1 MIPESISATN
11 SNLKGI
17 CPSNVAATQKVRNV
31 KISPSTK
38 QIIYQVVPFYK
49 GPERMTSEIWLADTD
64 IAGSARRLTDGL
76 FNDRAAVFHPDGN
89 SVIFVSDRTQ
99 SGKAKDLYQLFLS
112 DTEDARDPRFL
123 NLGRSVQEF
132 EISPDGQYI
141 AYSSIRHSFAE
152 STACDAKV
160 YGFQK
165 SPLGL
170 WIYSFVTAES
180 RLVDG
185 IDGVCHIESFT
196 WSPDGFELLY
206 RLRKGKEAEYS
217 EQEILVQR
225 ISVKPES
232 RPVTLGTYPRS
243 PSGSNIWLGSGHIVG
258 LQSYEPCNSLDARAL
273 FIHDISSGKPK
284 ATKRLYGDFED
295 AVRIVDMQSK
305 YYSNRHGGSGMI
317 AVEVCSDVDTHIDA
331 VYLHRNNSTP
341 KDNYLFAVLPLFRTQ
356 GDAIWFGAWD
366 TKYAYDSAT
375 DKTTVVVAAVL
386 SSGIL
391 NEPPNVWSVR
401 IDENM
406 ETRGTPPSR
415 AVTSDDRLE
424 YDVPNWYYPSL
435 TSVRYKLSS
444 HLDWLK
450 NSAPLR
456 TEVIHWQAED
466 GTRLSGVVRSSM
478 SAVNRPLPT
487 VLFIH
492 GGPYRR
498 DIPDYMPYFCNWR
511 ELLASAGYLVVSP
524 NYRGSQGRGHAFAFA
539 ANQGI
544 GVYDWPDCESMVDE
558 VIRRGWADPTRL
570 AVAGWSHGGSLTA
583 WGVTLT
589 KDRFKAA
596 VVGAGA
602 SNWEGMVM
610 ESGSPELEKAISQR
624 DPWDGELHKRNLSP
638 IHRVDGVSTAVLILH
653 GDRDERVPV
662 GQAIGL
668 YRGLQ
673 RKANARG
680 KRGTELVI
688 YPREPHGFLE
698 RGHAENVMERVIRHF
713 DKWL

>member
-1 MIPESISATN
+1 MIPEPTSTTN
-11 SNLKGI
+11 SNLKAI

-31 KISPSTK
+31 KISPNTK

-99 SGKAKDLYQLFLS
+99 PGKAKDLYQLCLS
-112 DTEDARDPRFL
+112 NAEGARDPRIL
-123 NLGRSVQEF
+123 NFERSVQEF

-165 SPLGL
+165 TPLGL
-170 WIYSFVTAES
+170 WIYSFITGES

-185 IDGVCHIESFT
+185 IDGACHIESFT
-196 WSPDGFELLY
+196 WSSDGFELLY

-225 ISVKPES
+225 ISVTPGS

-258 LQSYEPCNSLDARAL
+258 LQSYEPGNSLDARAL
-273 FIHDISSGKPK
+273 FIHEISSGKPK

-305 YYSNRHGGSGMI
+305 YCSNRHVGSGMI

-366 TKYAYDSAT
+366 AKYAHDSAT
-375 DKTTVVVAAVL
+375 GKTTVVVAAVL

-391 NEPPNVWSVR
+391 NEPPNVWSIR

-406 ETRGTPPSR
+406 ETKGTPPSR
-415 AVTSDDRLE
+415 AVTSDDRLD
-424 YDVPNWYYPSL
+424 YDVLKWYYPSL

-450 NSAPLR
+450 NCAPLR

-466 GTRLSGVVRSSM
+466 GTRLSGVVRSSK

-610 ESGSPELEKAISQR
+610 ESGSPELEKAIGQR
-624 DPWDGELHKRNLSP
+624 DPWDGELYKRNLSP

-653 GDRDERVPV
+653 GDKDERVPV